1 LIFWLGVNAIC
12 GRFDFRLWI
21 VKFIDH
27 QTKHSSLNCS
37 SFQVM
42 YDYKVIFDI
51 HIENNAIEEKVS
63 SAKERIKQLQ
73 DVQNTLTQQ

>member
-1 LIFWLGVNAIC
+1 
-12 GRFDFRLWI
+12 
-21 VKFIDH
+21 
-27 QTKHSSLNCS
+27 
-37 SFQVM
+37 M